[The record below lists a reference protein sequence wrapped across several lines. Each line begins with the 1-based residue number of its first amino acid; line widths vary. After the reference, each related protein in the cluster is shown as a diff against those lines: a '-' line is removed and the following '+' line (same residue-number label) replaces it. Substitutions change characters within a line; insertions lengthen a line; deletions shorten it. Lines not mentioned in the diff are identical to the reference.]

1 MELRQFKYVNMVA
14 QCGSVTKAARK
25 LFISQ
30 PALSSYINKL
40 EEELGVKLFD
50 RSATPLVCTYAGEQ
64 YLKRARAILMQ
75 LDDMDR
81 EFRDIATNCQGRL
94 RLGFPG
100 ERLIYMLPLIL
111 PPFKERSPA
120 STWR

>member
-50 RSATPLVCTYAGEQ
+50 QMCIRDRCPSGHSPPGRRRSWG
-64 YLKRARAILMQ
+64 
-75 LDDMDR
+75 
-81 EFRDIATNCQGRL
+81 
-94 RLGFPG
+94 
-100 ERLIYMLPLIL
+100 
-111 PPFKERSPA
+111 
-120 STWR
+120 

>member
-50 RSATPLVCTYAGEQ
+50 RSATPLVCWEINACMAPSKQPSTPAIPAIRAMAAPERIRTILASRFFKIAAKVIKTISAPAQ
-64 YLKRARAILMQ
+64 TIKYLLKI
-75 LDDMDR
+75 
-81 EFRDIATNCQGRL
+81 
-94 RLGFPG
+94 
-100 ERLIYMLPLIL
+100 
-111 PPFKERSPA
+111 
-120 STWR
+120 

>member
-94 RLGFPG
+94 LS
-100 ERLIYMLPLIL
+100 LIHISEPTRPY
-111 PPFKERSPA
+111 
-120 STWR
+120 